1 MAPGERREAS
11 EERDP
16 DSPAVPRSPRAF
28 FSLPA
33 VRIAGLFLLLAG
45 LVHLITN
52 AAIAVVGSSFAARSS
67 MHLEREVARF
77 RKQITADEA
86 RLDAEAAHVAGAIVA
101 MPGASREGLFR
112 IISQGHAHNCGIRLV
127 APNGDLVAWGGENL
141 PVPGNASYEFDATNL
156 YLVRSHRIPQGTVQA
171 YKRIANQPR
180 SRTLLD
186 PDDDWITGIVFHA
199 GPLRQ
204 EPGSRRFLIEA
215 GPDATLRVD
224 LTPSSKAEI
233 VESTRGDGRDVAAIL
248 LAIGA
253 LTILAL
259 LSRAGRPTSLLLA
272 ILTGN
277 CRSGYIA
284 AGEVEPRPSPHP
296 DAPYRHCRGR
306 RLWLLAADPQPRR

>member
-28 FSLPA
+28 FGLPA

-127 APNGDLVAWGGENL
+127 ASNGDLVAWGGENL

-186 PDDDWITGIVFHA
+186 PDDDWITGIAFHA

-204 EPGSRRFLIEA
+204 EPPPRRF
-215 GPDATLRVD
+215 P
-224 LTPSSKAEI
+224 
-233 VESTRGDGRDVAAIL
+233 
-248 LAIGA
+248 
-253 LTILAL
+253 
-259 LSRAGRPTSLLLA
+259 
-272 ILTGN
+272 
-277 CRSGYIA
+277 
-284 AGEVEPRPSPHP
+284 PHP
-296 DAPYRHCRGR
+296 PPPPPPPPT
-306 RLWLLAADPQPRR
+306 L